1 MRTSV
6 HGIEGIRALA
16 DAELPP
22 SSWFD
27 VTQERVDAFA
37 LATGDSQWI
46 HVDRDRARTGPYGA
60 TVAHGFL
67 TLSLIPTL
75 WHRVVQIDDIRMA
88 VNYGLNSVR
97 FPAPLV
103 VPSRVRG
110 CFRVHEVKDV
120 RDAVKSTVHVTLERE
135 GSRKPVCVA
144 EMLLLHYE

>member
-1 MRTSV
+1 MKTSV
-6 HGIEGIRALA
+6 RGIEGIRALA
-16 DAELPP
+16 GAELPP
-22 SSWFD
+22 SPWFD

-75 WHRVVQIDDIRMA
+75 WHRTVQIDGVRMA

-97 FPAPLV
+97 FPAPLL

-110 CFRVHEVKDV
+110 RFRLHDVKDI
-120 RDAVKSTVHVTLERE
+120 RDALKSTVHVTLERE
-135 GSRKPVCVA
+135 GSDKPVCIA

>member
-1 MRTSV
+1 MKTSV
-6 HGIEGIRALA
+6 RGIEGIRALA
-16 DAELPP
+16 GAELPP
-22 SSWFD
+22 SPWFD

-75 WHRVVQIDDIRMA
+75 WHRTVQIDGVQMA

-97 FPAPLV
+97 FPAPLL

-110 CFRVHEVKDV
+110 RFRLHDVKDI
-120 RDAVKSTVHVTLERE
+120 RDALKSTVHVTLERE
-135 GSRKPVCVA
+135 GSDKPVCIA

>member
-1 MRTSV
+1 MKTSV
-6 HGIEGIRALA
+6 RGIEGIRALA
-16 DAELPP
+16 GAELPP
-22 SSWFD
+22 SPWFD

-46 HVDRDRARTGPYGA
+46 HVDRNRARTGPYGA

-67 TLSLIPTL
+67 TLSLIPAL
-75 WHRVVQIDDIRMA
+75 WHRTVQIDGVRMA

-97 FPAPLV
+97 FPAPLL

-110 CFRVHEVKDV
+110 RFRLHDVKDI
-120 RDAVKSTVHVTLERE
+120 RDALKSTVHVTLERE
-135 GSRKPVCVA
+135 GSDKPVCIA

>member
-6 HGIEGIRALA
+6 RGIEGIRALA
-16 DAELPP
+16 GAELPP
-22 SSWFD
+22 SPWFD

-46 HVDRDRARTGPYGA
+46 HVDRDRARAGPYGA

-67 TLSLIPTL
+67 TLSIIPTL
-75 WHRVVQIDDIRMA
+75 WHQVVQIDGIRMA

-110 CFRVHEVKDV
+110 RFRVHDVNDV

-135 GSRKPVCVA
+135 GSDKPVCVA
-144 EMLLLHYE
+144 EMLLLHYQ

>member
-1 MRTSV
+1 MR
-6 HGIEGIRALA
+6 GIEGIRALA
-16 DAELPP
+16 GAELPP
-22 SSWFD
+22 SPWFD

-46 HVDRDRARTGPYGA
+46 HVDRERARTGPYGA

-75 WHRVVQIDDIRMA
+75 WHRVVQVDGIQMA

-110 CFRVHEVKDV
+110 RFRVHDVKDV
-120 RDAVKSTVHVTLERE
+120 RDAVKSTVHVTVERE
-135 GSRKPVCVA
+135 GSDKPVCVA
-144 EMLLLHYE
+144 EMLLLHYK